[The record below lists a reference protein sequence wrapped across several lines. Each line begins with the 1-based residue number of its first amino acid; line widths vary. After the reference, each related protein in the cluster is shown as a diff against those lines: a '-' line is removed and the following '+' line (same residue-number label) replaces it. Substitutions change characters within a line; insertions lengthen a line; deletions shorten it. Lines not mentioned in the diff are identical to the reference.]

1 MFTDMSNNVNL
12 ATVVLP
18 PAKSRCF
25 HANQAII
32 RGAALN
38 DGRAT
43 DIRGLITAR
52 QSFAVELPLSECWSS
67 DLNKSY
73 PSVKTRIL
81 QTVATPLAM
90 TWLPFMSCLYSNILL
105 QIDSLTS

>member
-1 MFTDMSNNVNL
+1 MFMMFTDMSNIVNL
-12 ATVVLP
+12 ATTILS
-18 PAKSRCF
+18 PAKSKSV
-25 HANQAII
+25 NII
-32 RGAALN
+32 QVISRGAALN

-81 QTVATPLAM
+81 QTVATPLSI
-90 TWLPFMSCLYSNILL
+90 TWLAFMSFL
-105 QIDSLTS
+105 